1 MEVQDRISVPE
12 EFIAR
17 LWEAGYFNSIP
28 LLTSGDI
35 PVVVL
40 SLGRKNMD
48 SGPDFKHIAVKI
60 DGVIHQGDME
70 IHLSAN
76 DWYQH
81 GHHLDSAYNDVVL
94 HLVVGRKSERPAIRH
109 NQQPVFAEVYVEIS
123 HEEIDRL
130 KQTCSEEA
138 AIIPCRY
145 RRLADSDKV
154 RLVEKAG
161 MIRFANKAA
170 CFLEERE
177 QSSWNQIIYKGLMEA
192 LGYSKNQR
200 PFRRLSQLL
209 PYEAVIRELRRS
221 PAPGLIEVQALF
233 FGVAGLL
240 PSQDPRLLLKDA
252 DARTYIDEIEGVWE
266 KIRMTIGIQ
275 PMSKEMWQFFRL
287 RPNNFPTRRLAGASM
302 LLSRFVTEGLLERL
316 TGLCGMHRN
325 DTGELIRSLE
335 LLFLCESRDFWK
347 THYRF
352 EDQKHEAKKVPLLIG
367 RDRSREIVVNIILPA
382 LYGYSEEEGNAE
394 LKKII
399 ADVARQYPKTSSN
412 QTIKYMI
419 DHLGLRSVRTSMQQQ
434 GLIHLHKNYCRKL
447 ECDRCEG
454 EVLRGEPG

>member
-1 MEVQDRISVPE
+1 MEVQDRISVQE

-17 LWEAGYFNSIP
+17 LWQAGYFNSIP
-28 LLTSGDI
+28 LLTSGGI

-60 DGVIHQGDME
+60 NGVIHQGDME
-70 IHLSAN
+70 IHLAAN

-81 GHHLDSAYNDVVL
+81 GHHLDSAYNNVVL
-94 HLVVGRKSERPAIRH
+94 HLVIGRKSERPAIRH

-123 HEEIDRL
+123 QEEIDRL
-130 KQTCSEEA
+130 RKRYLEEDT
-138 AIIPCRY
+138 IIPCRY
-145 RRLADSDKV
+145 LSLTDSD
-154 RLVEKAG
+154 RIHLVENAG
-161 MIRFANKAA
+161 RIRFSNKAA

-221 PAPGLIEVQALF
+221 PAPGLIEVQALL

-252 DARTYIDEIEGVWE
+252 DARAYIDEIEGVWE

-275 PMSKEMWQFFRL
+275 SMSKEMWQFFRL
-287 RPNNFPTRRLAGASM
+287 RPNNFPTRRLAGASL
-302 LLSRFVTEGLLERL
+302 LLSRFVTKGLLERL
-316 TGLCGMHRN
+316 TGLCGEHRN
-325 DTGELIRSLE
+325 NTTELIKSLE
-335 LLFLCESRDFWK
+335 ALFLCESRDFWK
-347 THYRF
+347 THFRF
-352 EDQKHEAKKVPLLIG
+352 EDHKQEAKKVPLLIG
-367 RDRSREIVVNIILPA
+367 RDRSREIVVNIILPS
-382 LYGYSEEEGNAE
+382 LYGYSKEEGNVE

-399 ADVARQYPKTSSN
+399 IDVAMQYPKTSSN
-412 QTIKYMI
+412 RTIKYMV
-419 DHLGLRSVRTSMQQQ
+419 DHLGLRSVSTSMQQQ
-434 GLIHLHKNYCRKL
+434 GLIHLHKSYCRKL
-447 ECDRCEG
+447 ECDRCEEG
-454 EVLRGEPG
+454 MR